1 MNLSK
6 NVILID
12 NFDSFTHN
20 LLHLLQTVRP
30 QYSFTIY
37 RNHDIELL
45 NQTPDALIVGPGP
58 MTPAETG
65 LLKLY
70 FEQTVVK
77 KQIPT
82 LGVCLG
88 MQFLGWY
95 FGISVTRSTLPAH
108 GTATN
113 IEHAESDIFQ
123 NIPTPTQ
130 GARYNSLEIQV
141 EELNRQV
148 ILTGLAFAPENN
160 AVMALR
166 HCSSPWVGVQ
176 FHPESFL
183 TSHGHLLI
191 ENFFEKY
198 VEI

>member
-1 MNLSK
+1 MNQSK

-37 RNHDIELL
+37 RNHDNELL

-95 FGISVTRSTLPAH
+95 FGIGVTRSTLPAH
-108 GTATN
+108 GTATD

-123 NIPTPTQ
+123 NIFNISVRNCFIYQ
-130 GARYNSLEIQV
+130 RINNFS
-141 EELNRQV
+141 
-148 ILTGLAFAPENN
+148 TGFIFFQQLVVFFY
-160 AVMALR
+160 VV
-166 HCSSPWVGVQ
+166 CK
-176 FHPESFL
+176 
-183 TSHGHLLI
+183 LI
-191 ENFFEKY
+191 KY
-198 VEI
+198 YLFCLWACWCF